1 MEKKV
6 KLPLSDDEIM
16 DINAGDKLYL
26 TGYIYTARDAA
37 HKKMVETMENG
48 DKLPFNIKGECIY
61 YAGPCPEKPG
71 EVIGSCGPTTS
82 ARMDKYTPFLLER
95 GLKLIIGKGERHD
108 EVEKSLK
115 DNNAL
120 YLAAVGGC
128 GALIKKCIKEAE
140 LIAYPELLS
149 EAVRKLYVEDFPVIV
164 AIDSK
169 GNNLYKTEKEKYKR
183 PF

>member
-95 GLKLIIGKGERHD
+95 GLKLIIGKGERND

-169 GNNLYKTEKEKYKR
+169 GDNLYKTEKEKYQR

>member
-95 GLKLIIGKGERHD
+95 GLKLIIGKGERND

-128 GALIKKCIKEAE
+128 GALIKECIKEAE

>member
-1 MEKKV
+1 MEKNV

-95 GLKLIIGKGERHD
+95 GLKLIIGKGERND

>member
-95 GLKLIIGKGERHD
+95 GLKLIIGKGERND

>member
-1 MEKKV
+1 MEKKLN
-6 KLPLSDDEIM
+6 LPLSVDEIM

-26 TGYIYTARDAA
+26 SGYIYTARDAA
-37 HKKMVETMENG
+37 HKKMVETINNG
-48 DKLPFNIKGECIY
+48 EELPFNIEGECIY

-82 ARMDKYTPFLLER
+82 ARMDKYTPLLLEK
-95 GLKLIIGKGERHD
+95 GLKLIIGKGERND

-115 DNNAL
+115 ENKAL

-128 GALIKKCIKEAE
+128 GALIKKCIKQAQ

-149 EAVRKLYVEDFPVIV
+149 EAVRKLYVQDFPVIV
-164 AIDSK
+164 AIDAK
-169 GNNLYKTEKEKYKR
+169 GNNLYKTEKAKYKR

>member
-37 HKKMVETMENG
+37 HKKMVETLENG

-95 GLKLIIGKGERHD
+95 GLKLIIGKGERND

>member
-95 GLKLIIGKGERHD
+95 GLKLIIGKGERND

-169 GNNLYKTEKEKYKR
+169 GDNLYKTEKEKYKR

>member
-95 GLKLIIGKGERHD
+95 GLKLIIGKGERNN